1 MDANSREDLMIEIL
15 KRVKPGLFDSPNGIL
30 LNIREDLDFIHI
42 TNVEFRDTW
51 EQMKSLGYIVPNP
64 NYSDRA
70 RHSINPEKDVLEK
83 LLEKQKLRNPIT
95 HLDDLLKHK
104 ILSFLNDNSSG
115 RYKRATLSNKVDI
128 PLEDLDYLTIEM
140 VEDGAILKAFDFED
154 GFIVCLAPKGAGM
167 FKRDFY
173 LKPRETSTMKID
185 NSIKASGHAKVA
197 VNSNLNESMNDN
209 EDDGEMKV
217 IAKKANILSKRNI
230 RVAIIGIIILGA
242 ISIAIY
248 LLQ

>member
-95 HLDDLLKHK
+95 HLDDLLKH
-104 ILSFLNDNSSG
+104 
-115 RYKRATLSNKVDI
+115 
-128 PLEDLDYLTIEM
+128 
-140 VEDGAILKAFDFED
+140 
-154 GFIVCLAPKGAGM
+154 FI
-167 FKRDFY
+167 
-173 LKPRETSTMKID
+173 S
-185 NSIKASGHAKVA
+185 
-197 VNSNLNESMNDN
+197 
-209 EDDGEMKV
+209 
-217 IAKKANILSKRNI
+217 LSKLR
-230 RVAIIGIIILGA
+230 
-242 ISIAIY
+242 S
-248 LLQ
+248 